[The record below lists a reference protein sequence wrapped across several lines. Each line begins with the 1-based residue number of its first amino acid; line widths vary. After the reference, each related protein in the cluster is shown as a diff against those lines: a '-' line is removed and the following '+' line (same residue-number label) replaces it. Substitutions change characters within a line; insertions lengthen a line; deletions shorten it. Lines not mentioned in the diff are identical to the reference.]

1 MKIAI
6 FGGTGAIGKH
16 LVQLALEDNHQ
27 VSLYVRDRRKV
38 DIKHD
43 NLTITEGTLNE
54 FIKII
59 NFLKEVDVVLST
71 LGSSMAKDYNE
82 FPVLEGHIN
91 IMKAMELNDLKRFI
105 TIGTP
110 SLTFDGDQKSVMTV
124 VSPIM
129 GHLIVPRA
137 VRELKS
143 IGHVIKQ
150 SALDWT
156 VVRFMVPV
164 NEETGEAKVSFGDKK
179 LNWKI
184 SRKNIAAFI
193 LKEATEN
200 NYVRSMPIVGS

>member
-16 LVQLALEDNHQ
+16 LVQFALEDNHH
-27 VSLYVRDRRKV
+27 VNIYVRDKAKV
-38 DIKHD
+38 TIRHK
-43 NLTITEGTLNE
+43 NLSITEGTLDE
-54 FIKII
+54 FKKII
-59 NFLKEVDVVLST
+59 DFLRETDIVLST

-110 SLTFDGDQKSVMTV
+110 SLTFDGDQKSVITTI
-124 VSPIM
+124 SPIM

-164 NEETGEAKVSFGDKK
+164 NEETGQAKVSFGDKK

-184 SRKNIAAFI
+184 SRKSIAAFI
-193 LKEATEN
+193 LNEALEN